1 MLYIQHAH
9 PLRHPSYTVY
19 VESGFVDCKLL
30 SIVFVYSIQYA
41 QEYERKK
48 KIKSWNEKRYV
59 CTFTSAMW
67 CSAASA
73 IEWKRNT

>member
-1 MLYIQHAH
+1 MLYIQHTH

-19 VESGFVDCKLL
+19 VEGGFVDCKLL

-48 KIKSWNEKRYV
+48 KKKS
-59 CTFTSAMW
+59 
-67 CSAASA
+67 
-73 IEWKRNT
+73 